1 MMAAML
7 DETIARLQAELEG
20 ADVGPEKK
28 AELLRLL
35 ASLRAEVGQLAR
47 TDAEQATS
55 IAAFAQLS
63 AHEATR
69 ARPRRELLEVSL
81 TGLRKS
87 VREFEQTHPRLV
99 EAVGSLATSLSNL
112 GV

>member
-1 MMAAML
+1 MMAPML
-7 DETIARLQAELEG
+7 DETIAQLQAELDG

-35 ASLRAEVGQLAR
+35 SSLRAEVGQLAR
-47 TDAEQATS
+47 TDADQAKS
-55 IAAFAQLS
+55 IAAFAHLS

-69 ARPRRELLEVSL
+69 PKPRRELLELSL